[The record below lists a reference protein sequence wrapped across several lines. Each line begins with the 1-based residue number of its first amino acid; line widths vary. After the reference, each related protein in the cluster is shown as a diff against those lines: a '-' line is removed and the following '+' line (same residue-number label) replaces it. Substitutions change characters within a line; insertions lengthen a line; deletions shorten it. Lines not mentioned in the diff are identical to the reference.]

1 MKLSQLIEQA
11 QNAIETYGDLD
22 VCVPCP
28 DEGIDDELCD
38 ANIVKVRSRGSPY
51 IDQKRWSADDRKLV
65 FVVAA

>member
-1 MKLSQLIEQA
+1 MKLSELIKQA
-11 QNAIETYGDLD
+11 QTAIETYGDLD
-22 VCVPCP
+22 FCVTCP

-38 ANIVKVRSRGSPY
+38 VNRIKVRSRGSPY

>member
-1 MKLSQLIEQA
+1 MKLSELIDQGL
-11 QNAIETYGDLD
+11 NAIETYGDLD

-38 ANIVKVRSRGSPY
+38 ANLVKVRSRGSPY
-51 IDQKRWSADDRKLV
+51 IDQKRWDIHDRQLV